1 MMLPKNNR
9 LDKNLKPAYNWTMM
23 NKELIM
29 FVVSTPSEVGH
40 EVLST
45 FTSLDD
51 AVAFVDGNPALT
63 VTECKLVV
71 GQFGMKLIPV

>member
-1 MMLPKNNR
+1 
-9 LDKNLKPAYNWTMM
+9 MM
-23 NKELIM
+23 NKEM
-29 FVVSTPSEVGH
+29 MVFVVSTPSEVGH

-63 VTECKLVV
+63 VMLSPVQCLIKNSARKV
-71 GQFGMKLIPV
+71 GRRRLAFSFQVCFFEIQ

>member
-1 MMLPKNNR
+1 
-9 LDKNLKPAYNWTMM
+9 MM
-23 NKELIM
+23 NKELMM

-51 AVAFVDGNPALT
+51 AVAFVDGNPALS

-71 GQFGMKLIPV
+71 GPFGMKMIPVWKEIENGCYWFSQ

>member
-1 MMLPKNNR
+1 MMLPKNNS

-23 NKELIM
+23 NKELMM

-71 GQFGMKLIPV
+71 GPFGMKMIPV

>member
-1 MMLPKNNR
+1 
-9 LDKNLKPAYNWTMM
+9 MM
-23 NKELIM
+23 NKELTM
-29 FVVSTPSEVGH
+29 FVVSTPSGEVQ

>member
-1 MMLPKNNR
+1 M
-9 LDKNLKPAYNWTMM
+9 
-23 NKELIM
+23 M

-71 GQFGMKLIPV
+71 GPFGMKMIPV

>member
-1 MMLPKNNR
+1 MLPKNNS

-23 NKELIM
+23 NKELMM

-71 GQFGMKLIPV
+71 GPFGMKMIPV

>member
-1 MMLPKNNR
+1 MLPKNNR

-23 NKELIM
+23 NKEMMM

-71 GQFGMKLIPV
+71 GPFGMKMIPV